1 MAQVLEIFFCN
12 MGWDAICGWWMIVGQ
27 FRKKKTENFFKQ
39 LFQPKNGY
47 MKRKGEGAQMRRK
60 KIHNGGVIRRKSTTL
75 STLIMLIVVM
85 LLITSAYAT
94 VLCSYK
100 GPDVSEHDLQLSD
113 FEISGDKTVRVDDKV
128 SVSFKLA
135 YAGRTGVT
143 FDDKYGIFIAAEDPD
158 GKIRSFGNTYQG
170 KKLKELD
177 FVDFKTD
184 IIMDKGGEWVLWPSY
199 CIKTGKGILPPR
211 AQKCGPEEWH
221 SCHVKVEAKAPVGGV
236 SWVPFIPDARPG
248 THSMVIPKSRDT
260 MGLCVDS
267 NFFGMYRINTTVN
280 GTQFH
285 HLQVPNA
292 GHTTVVG
299 KPAVPMITRY
309 FEIPHDV
316 DLSVEILY
324 LDEQV
329 LDGYNV
335 IPAQEPPRDFPNATQ
350 PAFVL
355 DEATYTTDAFF
366 PSYTASQ
373 EGEEG
378 RQPIIIRGNRLVAL
392 SLYPV
397 QFNPVTQQVKVHS
410 KIEVRLNYNR
420 PAQVEAIDKRL
431 ESPAFEELC
440 QAFILNYRYRPGV
453 IKAGPSSPS
462 PPMNDAEDF
471 PSWSENSEYLIIT
484 HDNFFQEVL
493 PLADWKEKKGLTTK
507 IVNTSEIVPS
517 GPTADDI
524 ADYIQ
529 DAYDTWNPA
538 PSYVLLVG
546 DSDFIPTHYRN
557 PHPSDKHGGFATAT
571 DLYYATVDGTD
582 YFPDIYVGRLS
593 VDTAAQATTIINK
606 ILDYERPP
614 PADADFYSNASA
626 CAYFQDEEEE
636 GMTRRD
642 GFEDKPFVL
651 TSEEIRNYLLAQ
663 GYTVDRIYTAE
674 TDVTPT
680 NYSPAPGDYYF
691 WDYGNPLPAALLR
704 PGFAWNG
711 GALNITKAISDG
723 RFLVYHRG
731 HGVSGNFWNHDAENW
746 SLPDGLGDLWV
757 NLMFGTRDL
766 SRLTNSNSGELPVV
780 FSVECQCG
788 WFDNEIDEKND
799 GNLTR
804 NYDCFCEEFTRLPNG
819 GAIAAIG
826 ATRDSYSGH
835 NDALLKG
842 FIDAIWPGFDPAFPS
857 GGLFSLGQVLTY
869 GKAYMANVYGYSGSF
884 RDDTMLTFEL
894 YHLFGD
900 PELPIWTA
908 QPEALDVT
916 PLRTIGSGRHQEF
929 VVTVNDSAGAA
940 VYHARICL
948 RKENDIHESVY
959 TNTAGQA
966 FFDVTPSS
974 GGQMDI
980 TVTKHNYRPYEG
992 SITVTSD
999 GATLSVDPVQGPSGI
1014 LVDIVGSGFDDD
1026 ETVNIDFGGT
1036 PTTAIAS
1043 GGSFTKSDF
1052 TVLSGAEG
1060 HVNVVAQT
1068 SGRTAVALFR
1078 RLPFQ
1083 PLPDPYIYDQWDS
1096 STWYLNPDGGDPI
1109 WNNPCIELFDDH
1121 GDSVSSNDLKAGK
1134 MHTIRATIY
1143 NDATEDA
1150 VDTDVTFE
1158 WADWGAGQ
1166 GTWYPIDTDTVTVP
1180 AATGTVSGTATAEAD
1195 WTPSRTGHTCL
1206 WVTIHH
1212 PLDENLDNNK
1222 GQENTDVL
1230 HVSSPGVISFPVN
1243 NPTKTTALVYVEV
1256 RQIGE
1261 KTIWPATITRDYPQ
1275 VQEPGEK
1282 KTVNITV
1289 DAPAEAH
1296 EGEKRI
1302 FTATAYIN
1310 GEVIGGIETK
1320 VDVRREVEPTPTPI
1334 PVVVIIVVI
1343 VTVTVAV
1350 AVVGYSVYRRKHQGI
1365 GEPTNARKHSYW
1377 NESMGQRA
1385 ELLVK
1390 SF

>member
-1 MAQVLEIFFCN
+1 
-12 MGWDAICGWWMIVGQ
+12 
-27 FRKKKTENFFKQ
+27 
-39 LFQPKNGY
+39 
-47 MKRKGEGAQMRRK
+47 MKRGGEGAQMRRK
-60 KIHNGGVIRRKSTTL
+60 KINNGGVIGRKSTT
-75 STLIMLIVVM
+75 SSALIVLIAVM

-100 GPDVSEHDLQLSD
+100 GPDVSEHDLQLSN
-113 FEISGDKTVRVDDKV
+113 FKVSGDKTVRVDDKV
-128 SVSFKLA
+128 SVSFKLTNV
-135 YAGRTGVT
+135 GKTGVT
-143 FDDKYGIFIAAEDPD
+143 FDDKYGIFINAEGPD
-158 GKIRSFGNTYQG
+158 GKIRTFGNTYQG
-170 KKLKELD
+170 KKLERLNS
-177 FVDFKTD
+177 VDFKTD
-184 IIMDKGGEWVLWPSY
+184 IIIDKEGEWVLWPSY
-199 CIKTGKGILPPR
+199 CIKTKETIPR
-211 AQKCGPEEWH
+211 VRKCGPEKWH
-221 SCHVKVEAKAPVGGV
+221 SCHVKVKAKAPVGGV
-236 SWVPFIPDARPG
+236 SWVPFIPKVSPG
-248 THSMVIPKSRDT
+248 LQSMVIPKSRDT

-335 IPAQEPPRDFPNATQ
+335 IPAQEPPEDFPNATQ

-378 RQPIIIRGNRLVAL
+378 LLPIIIRGNRIVAL

-420 PAQVEAIDKRL
+420 PAQVEAIDERL

-440 QAFILNYRYRPGV
+440 QAFILNYRYRPGFA
-453 IKAGPSSPS
+453 AGSSSPS

-471 PSWSENSEYLIIT
+471 PSWSEDAEYLIIT

-507 IVNTSEIVPS
+507 IVNTSEIAPS

-524 ADYIQ
+524 ADYIK

-557 PHPSDKHGGFATAT
+557 PHPSDSHGRFDTAT

-593 VDTAAQATTIINK
+593 VDTTAQATTIINK
-606 ILDYERPP
+606 ILDYERNP
-614 PADADFYSNASA
+614 PADADFYSHASA
-626 CAYFQDEEEE
+626 CAFFQDEDS
-636 GMTRRD
+636 D
-642 GFEDKPFVL
+642 GFEDRRFVL
-651 TSEEIRNYLLAQ
+651 TSEEIRNHLLGQ

-674 TDVTPT
+674 AAVNPT
-680 NYSPAPGDYYF
+680 NYSPAPGDYNS
-691 WDYGNPLPAALLR
+691 WDDGDPLPADLLR

-711 GALNITKAISDG
+711 GTLDITNAINGG
-723 RFLVYHRG
+723 RFLVYHRD
-731 HGVSGNFWNHDAENW
+731 HGISRNFWNHLPA
-746 SLPDGLGDLWV
+746 PDGQWWGWLDGWGDPPYDT
-757 NLMFGTRDL
+757 GDIAG
-766 SRLTNSNSGELPVV
+766 LTNGDQLPVV
-780 FSVECQCG
+780 ISAECQCG
-788 WFDNEIDEKND
+788 WFDGEIDQLND
-799 GNLTR
+799 PSLTR
-804 NYDCFCEEFTRLPNG
+804 NFECFCEEFTRQQNR

-826 ATRDSYSGH
+826 ATRNSKSGY
-835 NDALLKG
+835 NDELAKG
-842 FIDAIWPGFDPAFPS
+842 FIDATWPGFDPAFAS

-869 GKAYMANVYGYSGSF
+869 GKVYMANEYGYAGAH
-884 RDDTMLTFEL
+884 TMLTFEL
-894 YHLFGD
+894 FHLFGD
-900 PELPIWTA
+900 PELPLWTA

-916 PLRTIGSGRHQEF
+916 YPTTIGSGGYQEF
-929 VVTVNDSAGAA
+929 VVTVNDSVG
-940 VYHARICL
+940 VSVHHARVCL
-948 RKENDIHESVY
+948 RKENDIHESAY
-959 TNTAGQA
+959 TDTAGQA
-966 FFDVTPSS
+966 FFDIIPSF
-974 GGQMDI
+974 GGQMNI
-980 TVTKHNYRPYEG
+980 TVTKHNYRPYEEI
-992 SITVTSD
+992 ITVTSD
-999 GATLSVDPVQGPSGI
+999 GASLTVDPVQGPPGI
-1014 LVDIVGSGFDDD
+1014 LVNITGNDFDDGG
-1026 ETVNIDFGGT
+1026 TVNIDFSGT
-1036 PTTAIAS
+1036 PTTATAS
-1043 GGSFTKSDF
+1043 GGSFTKSDYP
-1052 TVLSGAEG
+1052 VPSGAEG
-1060 HVNVVAQT
+1060 HVNVVAVGP
-1068 SGRTAVALFR
+1068 SGRTAIALFR
-1078 RLPFQ
+1078 RLPAQ
-1083 PLPDPYIYDQWDS
+1083 PLPDPYIYCQWDS
-1096 STWYLNPDGGDPI
+1096 STWYLNPDSGDPL

-1121 GDSVSSNDLKAGK
+1121 GDRVSSNDLKV
-1134 MHTIRATIY
+1134 MVPYTIKATIY
-1143 NDATEDA
+1143 NDATVAA

-1166 GTWYPIDTDTVTVP
+1166 RTWNPINTDTVTVP

-1195 WTPSRTGHTCL
+1195 WTPPRTGHTCL

-1212 PLDENLDNNK
+1212 PWDENLDNNK
-1222 GQENTDVL
+1222 GQENADVL

-1256 RQIGE
+1256 RQIGG

-1275 VQEPGEK
+1275 VQEPGEE

-1289 DAPAEAH
+1289 DAPAKAH

-1320 VDVRREVEPTPTPI
+1320 VDVRREKPTPKPI
-1334 PVVVIIVVI
+1334 PVEVIIVVI

-1350 AVVGYSVYRRKHQGI
+1350 AVVGYSVYRRKH
-1365 GEPTNARKHSYW
+1365 
-1377 NESMGQRA
+1377 
-1385 ELLVK
+1385 
-1390 SF
+1390 